1 MQPGCTPIDECSTPL
16 FDDWDAQQSPSLNR
30 GVTFHAFGATREYRR
45 RPPLDSKRSFDVNVP
60 SGIASSE
67 ASDTTLAS
75 KYHVEHDMRALQVQV
90 LQDVAQRHAQLILRH
105 TGSTVPRRRTKPHP
119 LSRMLTHLARRGML
133 QDDVPAQLEKQVQK
147 KSTDLFLRSP
157 LHSLAVRDFGA
168 RLLTVTTYTEHRLYK
183 YDAVKFEGLDKNEAV
198 KFEDE
203 ESRKMSSALFGEE
216 AADDQVDDQVF
227 RVLDVVDP
235 NTFVVEMPNHDG
247 TVWRDGAVE
256 VKDAA
261 ITTQLN
267 MYKLV
272 PEVIM
277 PLTTIVEVVLP
288 IQGLQDVRE
297 LLNALPPEPKPM
309 TLTHSVEL
317 LHLSGVKRLTKGL
330 SIHGR
335 LRADGHVRRAYWT
348 KGIPL
353 FTNSWLGTVGQPCTN
368 CDREIG
374 FRFQAVR
381 NFSIISLGRQVV
393 DDIGDSVQVSLWSCE
408 TRERLACVVVG
419 PLSPRENDYAFES
432 LRDRVWIRCGKSYA
446 LSFACRAT
454 MTDKWFEDVAEK
466 FEVRSH
472 MTPELVE
479 NLEGWHC
486 EGEGYPNVSD
496 GLLNQ
501 AGMLNFKMQ
510 WSRTG
515 PPLGFAETE
524 TFATRDQVK
533 NLQDGDWIVLR
544 QGVSYAELLKK
555 TSPARQGH
563 PIKDFISH
571 TWGEPTTD
579 FLKSL
584 QRARCRSCWVCPFAV
599 NQHEVDLEDDL
610 KNTPFYKALDSVKKA
625 SGRVLMV
632 LDEDATPL
640 SRIWCVYEIF
650 VTAQLG
656 LRFEMAT
663 SQGLMNLGP
672 SWKKN
677 LQRKINS
684 FKLDEAVATVEADR
698 LKILQEIRGNRS
710 PAEADIQVE
719 RLVLR
724 VVSQN
729 ATFGLYRRLTESE
742 EVSFAIPWF
751 AYWGQKVLNF
761 IFRCSVKI
769 DPVVVVV
776 IVIVALHELYSFIKF
791 PHWGRVANWRKS
803 QSKGLLFFTVY
814 SLVQCVLMIT
824 VAMRFILDL
833 VDESPVKVITDLVHD
848 GVFGRETSRLFSVFV
863 CLRMLPWALLV
874 AVQTATPFV
883 HYGGF
888 DGHVYYQAAPRFG
901 FATACVCIA
910 INSEYYIKTG
920 KYIEGLRMLIQ
931 ANIVTWIVA
940 LLANMVTRFS
950 TQIISASCRRLLGFV
965 TAATSIIVTLV
976 CATLVLLDDSED
988 ATVGLCGMALFL
1000 LSRLWMVVVF
1010 DMRPVWYDMRRRGC
1024 NFLVTYLPVFWVRRR
1039 DSSASFPRYLGSTG
1053 TYDIDSFESAL

>member
-16 FDDWDAQQSPSLNR
+16 FDDWDAQRTAAALNR
-30 GVTFHAFGATREYRR
+30 GLTFHGFGATREYRR

-60 SGIASSE
+60 SGATSSE
-67 ASDTTLAS
+67 VVDNILVS

-133 QDDVPAQLEKQVQK
+133 QDDVPAQLERQVQK

-183 YDAVKFEGLDKNEAV
+183 YDAVKFESLDKTDAV
-198 KFEDE
+198 KFEDD
-203 ESRKMSSALFGEE
+203 ESCKLSSALFGEE
-216 AADDQVDDQVF
+216 AAEDQVDHQVLQ
-227 RVLDVVDP
+227 VLDVVDP
-235 NTFVVEMPNHDG
+235 NTFVVEVPNHDG

-256 VKDAA
+256 VKDAT

-353 FTNSWLGTVGQPCTN
+353 FTNSWLGTLGQPCTN

-393 DDIGDSVQVSLWSCE
+393 DDIGDTVQVSLWSCE
-408 TRERLACVVVG
+408 TRERLASVVVG

-432 LRDRVWIRCGKSYA
+432 VKDRVWIRCGKGYA
-446 LSFACRAT
+446 LSFRCRGT
-454 MTDKWFEDVAEK
+454 MMDKWYEDVAEK

-486 EGEGYPNVSD
+486 EGEGYPNVSN
-496 GLLNQ
+496 GLLKQ

-510 WSRTG
+510 WGRCG
-515 PPLGFAETE
+515 PPLGFAEAE

-555 TSPARQGH
+555 TSPARQGY

-672 SWKKN
+672 SWKNN

-698 LKILQEIRGNRS
+698 IKILQEIRGNRS

-742 EVSFAIPWF
+742 EVLFAIPWF
-751 AYWGQKVLNF
+751 AYWGQKVLEF
-761 IFRCSVKI
+761 IVRGSVSI
-769 DPVVVVV
+769 DLVVGLV
-776 IVIVALHELYSFIKF
+776 IGIVAVHEVYSFIKF

-803 QSKGLLFFTVY
+803 QSKGLLFFTAY
-814 SLVQCVLMIT
+814 SLVQCALMIT
-824 VAMRFILDL
+824 VAMSFILDL
-833 VDESPVKVITDLVHD
+833 IDFPKSVISQLVDK
-848 GVFGRETSRLFSVFV
+848 GVFRETTSCLFTVYV

-910 INSEYYIKTG
+910 INSDYSKNTETYIP
-920 KYIEGLRMLIQ
+920 GLRMLIQ

-940 LLANMVTRFS
+940 LLANLVTRFS
-950 TQIISASCRRLLGFV
+950 TQIISGSCRRLLGFV
-965 TAATSIIVTLV
+965 TAATFIIVTLV
-976 CATLVLLDDSED
+976 CATFLHLYDSPD
-988 ATVGLCGMALFL
+988 ARVGLCGMALFL
-1000 LSRLWMVVVF
+1000 LSRLWMVLVF
-1010 DMRPVWYDMRRRGC
+1010 DMRPVWYDMRRRGG
-1024 NFLVTYLPVFWVRRR
+1024 NFLVTYLPVFLVRRR
-1039 DSSASFPRYLGSTG
+1039 DSSASCPRYLGSTG
-1053 TYDIDSFESAL
+1053 TYDVDSFESAL